1 MDSMDSVLHSSCGRN
16 TAAEEHSNSRTE
28 SISSFFN
35 PTHQPTFL
43 DSPSSSYLPPL
54 NPTNIPKPDYY
65 PLWTRNIRLDD
76 ATNCLNSQPLVFSS
90 NTNMGRA
97 PNHYQVGVSTK
108 KQKKRTRASKRP
120 PTTVLTTDTSN
131 FRQMVQEFT
140 GIPTAPF
147 SSYSHRYDRIGG
159 GGMGPWYRV
168 PPARPKIQ
176 LQQPSYTT
184 LSSQNPKFLFQEF
197 GNQQSDVLRGLA
209 GSSTHWRGA
218 SENLLPKQD
227 GYELN
232 KLNVDHPTHK
242 GFESVISLRDG
253 GDQAQDQTQV
263 NADSWVLPF

>member
-1 MDSMDSVLHSSCGRN
+1 MDSVLHSSCGRN
-16 TAAEEHSNSRTE
+16 TEHSNSRTE

-54 NPTNIPKPDYY
+54 NPTNIPKQDYY
-65 PLWTRNIRLDD
+65 PVWSRNMRLDD
-76 ATNCLNSQPLVFSS
+76 HTLPGLDASDHNNCLNSQPLVFSS

-108 KQKKRTRASKRP
+108 NPKKRTRASKRP

-147 SSYSHRYDRIGG
+147 SSYPHRYDRNGG
-159 GGMGPWYRV
+159 GGMGQWYRV

-209 GSSTHWRGA
+209 GSSTRWRGA

-227 GYELN
+227 GY
-232 KLNVDHPTHK
+232 K
-242 GFESVISLRDG
+242 GFESVISLRDD
-253 GDQAQDQTQV
+253 GDQAQV
-263 NADSWVLPF
+263 NVDSWVLPF